1 MQQIQ
6 KLKKNI
12 AEDFFENKGVRGK
25 LKISQ
30 VMQAA
35 MVTGQMLIMH
45 QRAKANHTTCCSQS
59 QSNSIF
65 QAPPPKKLN
74 FTIIFAYIEA
84 VHIKDSKFK
93 NTFKY

>member
-1 MQQIQ
+1 M
-6 KLKKNI
+6 
-12 AEDFFENKGVRGK
+12 AEDFFLNKGVRGK

-45 QRAKANHTTCCSQS
+45 QRAKANHTNCCSPS

-65 QAPPPKKLN
+65 QATPPKK
-74 FTIIFAYIEA
+74 IEFYYNLL
-84 VHIKDSKFK
+84 H
-93 NTFKY
+93 T